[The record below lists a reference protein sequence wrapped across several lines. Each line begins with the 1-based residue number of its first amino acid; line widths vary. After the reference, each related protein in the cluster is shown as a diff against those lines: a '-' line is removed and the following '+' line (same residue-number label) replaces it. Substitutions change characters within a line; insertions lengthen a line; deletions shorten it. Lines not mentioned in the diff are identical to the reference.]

1 VTNCHDNSAKV
12 IMRRTYGIIEVV
24 AMGLL
29 VASCGAQVDHG
40 RLIFD
45 SCEDDPTTGGSFM
58 VKLWEDG
65 HVEGYGESS
74 LPCSSR

>member
-1 VTNCHDNSAKV
+1 MGRIHKV
-12 IMRRTYGIIEVV
+12 ITV
-24 AMGLL
+24 AVLSL
-29 VASCGAQVDHG
+29 FISSCGAQVDHG
-40 RLIFD
+40 QLIMD

-65 HVEGYGESS
+65 NVEGYDESS

>member
-1 VTNCHDNSAKV
+1 MNQLLKV
-12 IMRRTYGIIEVV
+12 VSLVV
-24 AMGLL
+24 VGFF
-29 VASCGAQVDHG
+29 VASCGVQVDHG
-40 RLIFD
+40 RLIMD

>member
-1 VTNCHDNSAKV
+1 MGQIKKV
-12 IMRRTYGIIEVV
+12 FAV
-24 AMGLL
+24 AAASLL
-29 VASCGAQVDHG
+29 IASCGFQVDHG
-40 RLIFD
+40 RLVID

-65 HVEGYGESS
+65 HVEGYGVSS

>member
-1 VTNCHDNSAKV
+1 MGRIFKV
-12 IMRRTYGIIEVV
+12 IAV
-24 AMGLL
+24 ATLSL
-29 VASCGAQVDHG
+29 FAASCGVQVDHG
-40 RLIFD
+40 QLIID

-65 HVEGYGESS
+65 HTEGYGESS

>member
-1 VTNCHDNSAKV
+1 MYQLFKV
-12 IMRRTYGIIEVV
+12 VFLVV
-24 AMGLL
+24 VSFF

-40 RLIFD
+40 RLIMD